1 MTEKLYLVS
10 ILLFFILAFAIKNIK
25 TYITTKQ
32 PIKGK
37 SLKLSLSILIS
48 SIMYGLIILR
58 LTLLKPKWIIEIE
71 ILNYQSLKSIGYIV
85 IFVGFILG
93 IFALIAMKN
102 SWRVGIK
109 YNQKTILV
117 TTGIYSISRNP
128 YFLSYNILFL
138 GYILIFPSI
147 ILIVLYVLLV
157 IIFHKM
163 ILEEEEYL
171 KSIHNAK
178 YEAYKNKVNRYLTI
192 NLKLFKVHF
201 NILVTIML

>member
-1 MTEKLYLVS
+1 MIEKIYLGF
-10 ILLFFILAFAIKNIK
+10 ILVFFIFAFAIRNIM
-25 TYITTKQ
+25 TYLATKQ
-32 PIKGK
+32 SIRGK
-37 SLKLSLSILIS
+37 SLKLSMSIFISIIIYVLI
-48 SIMYGLIILR
+48 MLR
-58 LTLLKPKWIIEIE
+58 LTLLKPKWFIEIE

-85 IFVGFILG
+85 VFVGFILG

-157 IIFHKM
+157 VIFHKM

-178 YEAYKNKVNRYLTI
+178 YVAYKRKVNRYLTI
-192 NLKLFKVHF
+192 NLK
-201 NILVTIML
+201 

>member
-32 PIKGK
+32 SIKGK

-58 LTLLKPKWIIEIE
+58 LTLLKPKWFIEIDLSE
-71 ILNYQSLKSIGYIV
+71 YYWIKTTGLILVLI
-85 IFVGFILG
+85 GFIVG
-93 IFALIAMKN
+93 VFALIEMKN

-109 YNQKTILV
+109 YDQETKLI
-117 TTGIYSISRNP
+117 TTGIYNISRNP
-128 YFLSYNILFL
+128 YFLSYDILFL

-157 IIFHKM
+157 VIFHKM

-171 KSIHNAK
+171 KSVHNMN
-178 YEAYKNKVNRYLTI
+178 YIEYKRKVNRYLTI
-192 NLKLFKVHF
+192 NLK
-201 NILVTIML
+201 